1 MIISDYPVNFK
12 EILFGEQQYS
22 PKNDNKL
29 FFVLYMDDN
38 TTNTLTINSNSY
50 DILKNVIKDNL
61 QLELLK
67 FRTRYYLLNLNRIL
81 LVSHFKKYNNFN
93 SDLFMDNGQI
103 FNINFIYEKNFILF
117 KVLFK
122 LTDINI
128 INKQVLF

>member
-1 MIISDYPVNFK
+1 MIISDYPINFK

-38 TTNTLTINSNSY
+38 TTNILTISDNSF

-67 FRTRYYLLNLNRIL
+67 FKTRYYLLNLNRIL
-81 LVSHFKKYNNFN
+81 LVSHFKKYNKFN

-103 FNINFIYEKNFILF
+103 FKINFIYEKNFILF

-122 LTDINI
+122 LTNINI